1 MSRYAGIDAF
11 LAMKEIGWR
20 FDASL
25 HLRSIN
31 DGFHPTSRLPISGL
45 GKANGKYT

>member
-11 LAMKEIGWR
+11 LAMKKIVWR
-20 FDASL
+20 FDASH

-31 DGFHPTSRLPISGL
+31 DEFHPTSRLLISGL
-45 GKANGKYT
+45 GKANDKYT